1 MKRIF
6 SWLNNFFL
14 KNGKLRV
21 YIIPAVLLIV
31 LAGFGCKGM
40 IDLVDNFRY
49 KQNSLLQSEEELGIN
64 ADFHMNAP
72 KGITNI
78 ALFGID
84 ARNENFHGLSDSI
97 MIISIDAEHNDIK
110 IVSVLRD
117 SLVPIEGYGHQKI
130 NAAYNFGGPQL
141 AVKTLNQV
149 FSLNIRHYA
158 TVDFVSMADIIE
170 VVGGI
175 EAELSEAEVRNANVH
190 IESMHRERGTAL
202 DYIQEAGKQT
212 LNGIQAVAYARI
224 RKVSNFN
231 GTAND
236 PGRTERQRLVMR
248 QLFDKALAMDI
259 SKYPKMIRALLPYM
273 ETSLTY
279 KDIFSLAGLLA
290 SDGVELKEDRIPADR
305 AMIQYGMSVPGL
317 GSCHYYNLDYADKM
331 MNAFLFEDISF
342 QDYMDTNGVDYTRWY
357 YGAVNGATDDTEE
370 PAEDDPAVD
379 TPVTDLPVD
388 EPIVDDPAVDDPAV
402 DTPAVDDPI
411 VDVPVVDT
419 PVEDPSVEDPSVT
432 DPPITD
438 PPVAEQPTD
447 PAPTDPAPTV

>member
-1 MKRIF
+1 MKSKEMKRIF
-6 SWLNNFFL
+6 SWLNNFFMQ
-14 KNGKLRV
+14 NGKLRV
-21 YIIPAVLLIV
+21 YVVPAVLLMI

-40 IDLVDNFRY
+40 IDLAGNFRY
-49 KQNSLLQSEEELGIN
+49 RQNDLLQSMEDLGIN
-64 ADFHMNAP
+64 ADFHMDTP
-72 KGITNI
+72 EGITNI

-149 FSLNIRHYA
+149 FNLNIRHYA

-175 EAELSEAEVRNANVH
+175 EAELTEAEVRNANVH

-202 DYIQEAGKQT
+202 DYIQEPGKQT
-212 LNGIQAVAYARI
+212 LNGVQAVAYARI

-317 GSCHYYNLDYADKM
+317 GSCHYYNLDYAAKM

-342 QDYMDTNGVDYTRWY
+342 QDYMDTNGVDYTRWF
-357 YGAVNGATDDTEE
+357 YGATNHAPQEPEE
-370 PAEDDPAVD
+370 PS
-379 TPVTDLPVD
+379 VD
-388 EPIVDDPAVDDPAV
+388 EPVVDAPAVETPEPTPPVQEPSV
-402 DTPAVDDPI
+402 DVPAVDDPI
-411 VDVPVVDT
+411 VDVPVVEDPVVDT
-419 PVEDPSVEDPSVT
+419 PTEDPPA
-432 DPPITD
+432 TD
-438 PPVAEQPTD
+438 PPVTEQPTD

>member
-1 MKRIF
+1 MKSKEMKRIF
-6 SWLNNFFL
+6 SWLKNFFL
-14 KNGKLRV
+14 RNGKLRV
-21 YIIPAVLLIV
+21 YVVPAVLLIV

-49 KQNSLLQSEEELGIN
+49 KQNSLLQSEEDLGIN

-149 FSLNIRHYA
+149 FNLNIRHYA

-202 DYIQEAGKQT
+202 DYIKEPGKQT
-212 LNGIQAVAYARI
+212 LNGVQAVAYARI

-279 KDIFSLAGLLA
+279 KDILNLAGLLT
-290 SDGVELKEDRIPADR
+290 SDGVELKEERIPADR

-317 GSCHYYNLDYADKM
+317 GSCHYYNLDYAAKM

-342 QDYMDTNGVDYTRWY
+342 REYMDTNGVDYTRWF
-357 YGAVNGATDDTEE
+357 YGATNSTPQQPEEPSADEPTEE
-370 PAEDDPAVD
+370 PPVVETPEPTPPVQDPSVD
-379 TPVTDLPVD
+379 
-388 EPIVDDPAVDDPAV
+388 A
-402 DTPAVDDPI
+402 PAVDDPI

-419 PVEDPSVEDPSVT
+419 PVTDPPVT
-432 DPPITD
+432 DPPATD
-438 PPVAEQPTD
+438 PPINEQPTD
-447 PAPTDPAPTV
+447 PAPTEPQPTV